1 MLERVCHQY
10 DIPPLVLFFFLF
22 CRDMETG
29 GEFVILTG
37 IIIYQVTSGSKGV
50 ATFQSDF
57 QGACNEF
64 RNAEIAGNRLSF
76 LEWQESV
83 GIAVQMK

>member
-1 MLERVCHQY
+1 MIGKQSQKKKY
-10 DIPPLVLFFFLF
+10 PPFVLFFFLF

-64 RNAEIAGNRLSF
+64 RNAEIAGNRFSF